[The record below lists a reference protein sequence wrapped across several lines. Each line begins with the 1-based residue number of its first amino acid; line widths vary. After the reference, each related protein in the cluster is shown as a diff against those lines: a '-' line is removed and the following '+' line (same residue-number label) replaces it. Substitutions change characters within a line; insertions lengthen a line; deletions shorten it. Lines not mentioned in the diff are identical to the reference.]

1 MKKVS
6 ALALFVIV
14 LSLSSAFKQ
23 TFNLKESIERGKS
36 IYTSQCSSCH
46 MMEGEGIPGVFP
58 ALAKSPNLSS
68 KERLVKVI
76 LKGVRGP
83 ITLGDVIYNSEM
95 TGFSLN
101 DQEVSDLI
109 NFVRNSFGNKS
120 PAVLPKEIQIALKTP
135 VKNYQPY

>member
-1 MKKVS
+1 MKKISV
-6 ALALFVIV
+6 LALLVII

-36 IYTSQCSSCH
+36 IYTAQCSSCH
-46 MMEGEGIPGVFP
+46 MMEGEGISGVFP
-58 ALAKSPNLSS
+58 ALAKSPNLAS
-68 KERLVKVI
+68 KERLVKII

-83 ITLGDVIYNSEM
+83 ITVGDVTYNGEM

-109 NFVRNSFGNKS
+109 NFVRNSFGNKA
-120 PAVLPKEIQIALKTP
+120 PAVLPKEIQTALKTP

>member
-1 MKKVS
+1 MKKIS
-6 ALALFVIV
+6 ALALLVII

-36 IYTSQCSSCH
+36 IYTAQCASCH
-46 MMEGEGIPGVFP
+46 MMEGEGITGVFP
-58 ALAKSPNLSS
+58 ALAKSPNLAS

-83 ITLGDVIYNSEM
+83 ITVGDVTYNGEM
-95 TGFSLN
+95 TGFSLS

-109 NFVRNSFGNKS
+109 NFVRNSFGNKA
-120 PAVLPKEIQIALKTP
+120 PAVLPNEIQTALKTP

>member
-1 MKKVS
+1 MKKISV
-6 ALALFVIV
+6 LALLVIV
-14 LSLSSAFKQ
+14 LSLTSAFKQ
-23 TFNLKESIERGKS
+23 IFNLKESIERGKS
-36 IYTSQCSSCH
+36 IYTAQCSSCH
-46 MMEGEGIPGVFP
+46 MMEGEGIAGVFP
-58 ALAKSPNLSS
+58 ALAKSPNLAS

-83 ITLGDVIYNSEM
+83 ITVGDVNYNGEM

-109 NFVRNSFGNKS
+109 NFVRNSFGNKA
-120 PAVLPKEIQIALKTP
+120 PAVLPKEIQTALKTP

>member
-1 MKKVS
+1 MKKISV
-6 ALALFVIV
+6 LALLVIV

-36 IYTSQCSSCH
+36 IYTAQCSSCH

-58 ALAKSPNLSS
+58 ALAKSPNLAS
-68 KERLVKVI
+68 KERLVKII
-76 LKGVRGP
+76 LKGVRGT
-83 ITLGDVIYNSEM
+83 ITVGDVTYNGEM
-95 TGFSLN
+95 AGFSLS

-120 PAVLPKEIQIALKTP
+120 PAVLPKEIQTALKDP

>member
-1 MKKVS
+1 MKKISV
-6 ALALFVIV
+6 LALLVIV

-36 IYTSQCSSCH
+36 IYTAQCSSCH
-46 MMEGEGIPGVFP
+46 MMEGEGIVGVFP
-58 ALAKSPNLSS
+58 ALAKSPNLAS

-76 LKGVRGP
+76 LKGVRGQ
-83 ITLGDVIYNSEM
+83 ITVGDVTYNGEM
-95 TGFSLN
+95 TGFSLS

-109 NFVRNSFGNKS
+109 NFVRNSFGNKA
-120 PAVLPKEIQIALKTP
+120 PAVLPNEIQTALKTP

>member
-1 MKKVS
+1 MKKISV
-6 ALALFVIV
+6 LALLVIV

-36 IYTSQCSSCH
+36 IYTAQCSSCH
-46 MMEGEGIPGVFP
+46 MMEGEGIAGVFP
-58 ALAKSPNLSS
+58 ALAKSPNLAS

-83 ITLGDVIYNSEM
+83 ITVGDVTYNGEM
-95 TGFSLN
+95 TGFSLS

-109 NFVRNSFGNKS
+109 NFVRNSFGNKA
-120 PAVLPKEIQIALKTP
+120 PAVLPKEIQTALKTP

>member
-1 MKKVS
+1 MKKISV
-6 ALALFVIV
+6 LALLVIV

-36 IYTSQCSSCH
+36 IYTAQCSSCH
-46 MMEGEGIPGVFP
+46 MMEGEGIAGVFP
-58 ALAKSPNLSS
+58 TLAKSPNLAS

-83 ITLGDVIYNSEM
+83 ITVGDVTYNGEM
-95 TGFSLN
+95 TGFSLS

-109 NFVRNSFGNKS
+109 NFVRNSFGNKA
-120 PAVLPKEIQIALKTP
+120 PAVLPKEIQTALKTP

>member
-1 MKKVS
+1 MKKISV
-6 ALALFVIV
+6 LALLVIV

-36 IYTSQCSSCH
+36 IYTAQCSSCH
-46 MMEGEGIPGVFP
+46 MMEGEGIAGVFP
-58 ALAKSPNLSS
+58 ALAKSPNLAS

-76 LKGVRGP
+76 LKGVRGQ
-83 ITLGDVIYNSEM
+83 ITVGDVTYNGEM
-95 TGFSLN
+95 TGFSLS

-109 NFVRNSFGNKS
+109 NFVRNSFGNKA
-120 PAVLPKEIQIALKTP
+120 PAVLPNEIQTALKTP

>member
-1 MKKVS
+1 MKKISV
-6 ALALFVIV
+6 LALLVIV

-36 IYTSQCSSCH
+36 IYTAQCSSCH
-46 MMEGEGIPGVFP
+46 MMEGEGIAGVFP
-58 ALAKSPNLSS
+58 ALAKSPNLAS

-76 LKGVRGP
+76 LKGVRGS
-83 ITLGDVIYNSEM
+83 ITVGDVTYNGEM
-95 TGFSLN
+95 TGFALS

-109 NFVRNSFGNKS
+109 NFVRNSFGNKA
-120 PAVLPKEIQIALKTP
+120 PAVLPKEIQTALKTP

>member
-1 MKKVS
+1 MKKISV
-6 ALALFVIV
+6 LALLVIV

-36 IYTSQCSSCH
+36 IYTAQCSSCH
-46 MMEGEGIPGVFP
+46 MMEGEGISGVFP
-58 ALAKSPNLSS
+58 ALAKSPNLAS

-76 LKGVRGP
+76 LKGVRGS
-83 ITLGDVIYNSEM
+83 ITVGDVTYNGEM
-95 TGFSLN
+95 TGFTLS

-109 NFVRNSFGNKS
+109 NFVRNSFGNKA
-120 PAVLPKEIQIALKTP
+120 PAVLPKEIQTALKTP

>member
-1 MKKVS
+1 MKKISV
-6 ALALFVIV
+6 LALLVIV

-36 IYTSQCSSCH
+36 IYTAQCSSCH
-46 MMEGEGIPGVFP
+46 MMEGEGIAGVFP
-58 ALAKSPNLSS
+58 ALAKSPNLAS

-83 ITLGDVIYNSEM
+83 ITVGDVTYNGEM
-95 TGFSLN
+95 TGFTLS

-109 NFVRNSFGNKS
+109 NFVRNSFGNKA
-120 PAVLPKEIQIALKTP
+120 PAVLPKEIQTALQTP

>member
-1 MKKVS
+1 MKKISV
-6 ALALFVIV
+6 LALLVIV

-36 IYTSQCSSCH
+36 IYTAQCSSCH
-46 MMEGEGIPGVFP
+46 MMEGEGIAGVFP
-58 ALAKSPNLSS
+58 ALAKSPNLAS

-83 ITLGDVIYNSEM
+83 ITVGDVTYNGEM
-95 TGFSLN
+95 TGFSLS

-109 NFVRNSFGNKS
+109 NFVRNSFGNKA
-120 PAVLPKEIQIALKTP
+120 PAVLPKEIQTALKDP

>member
-6 ALALFVIV
+6 VFFILVIV
-14 LSLSSAFKQ
+14 LALSSAFKQ

-36 IYTSQCSSCH
+36 IYTAQCSSCH
-46 MMEGEGIPGVFP
+46 MMEGEGISGVFP
-58 ALAKSPNLSS
+58 ALAKSPNLAS

-83 ITLGDVIYNSEM
+83 ITVGDVTYNGEM
-95 TGFSLN
+95 TGFPLN

-109 NFVRNSFGNKS
+109 NFVRNSFGNKA
-120 PAVLPKEIQIALKTP
+120 PAVLPKEIQTALKTP

>member
-6 ALALFVIV
+6 VFFILVIV
-14 LSLSSAFKQ
+14 LALSSAFKQ

-36 IYTSQCSSCH
+36 IYTAQCSSCH
-46 MMEGEGIPGVFP
+46 MMEGEGISGVFP
-58 ALAKSPNLSS
+58 ALAKSPNLAS

-83 ITLGDVIYNSEM
+83 ITVGDVTYNGEM
-95 TGFSLN
+95 TGFTLN

-109 NFVRNSFGNKS
+109 NFVRNSFGNKA
-120 PAVLPKEIQIALKTP
+120 PAVLPKEIQTALKTP

>member
-6 ALALFVIV
+6 VLFILVIV
-14 LSLSSAFKQ
+14 LALSSAFKQ

-36 IYTSQCSSCH
+36 IYTAQCSSCH
-46 MMEGEGIPGVFP
+46 MMEGEGIAGVFP
-58 ALAKSPNLSS
+58 ALAKSPNLAS

-76 LKGVRGP
+76 LKGVRGS
-83 ITLGDVIYNSEM
+83 ITVGDVTYNGEM
-95 TGFSLN
+95 AGFSLS

-109 NFVRNSFGNKS
+109 NFVRNSFGNKA
-120 PAVLPKEIQIALKTP
+120 PAVLPNEIQTALKAP

>member
-1 MKKVS
+1 MKKISV
-6 ALALFVIV
+6 LALLVIV

-36 IYTSQCSSCH
+36 IYTAQCSSCH
-46 MMEGEGIPGVFP
+46 MMEGEGIAGVFP
-58 ALAKSPNLSS
+58 VLAKSPNLAS

-83 ITLGDVIYNSEM
+83 ITVGDVTYNGEM
-95 TGFSLN
+95 TGFTLN

-109 NFVRNSFGNKS
+109 NFVRNSFGNKA
-120 PAVLPKEIQIALKTP
+120 PAVLPKEIQTALKTP